1 MARQKL
7 IHLHGTGELTEVKAQ
22 SAGIRLGEIAVRHNE
37 GNSELYVVTD
47 ETSGKFDKFINAAV
61 IESNLTDAINSLKN
75 NDIKG
80 LADRI
85 AAFEEG
91 GANSVEGQIESAI
104 TVLTGETGQVGMNTA
119 AIGTL
124 NNDLG
129 ELSGEFSEYQT
140 TNNAAVAEAKKA
152 GTDAAAAL
160 EAYKTEHNTE
170 YATFKETNSQA
181 IATAKQAGDDAAAAL
196 EAYKTDNDTRVKAV
210 EDDLSDYKTT
220 NNAAVAEAKQAG
232 TDAAAALE
240 TYKTEHDAEYATFKE
255 SNTEAIANAKK
266 HATDLNTA
274 MNTRVEALEAID
286 HDHSNKTVLDG
297 ITAEKVAA
305 WDTAESNANDYT
317 DEKIKGVTDVLN
329 PHVVSENLHIQDGER
344 TLWTNAAN
352 AFNTFMN
359 EQEIDETVNTL
370 HEIASWM
377 AAAGVDATEL
387 AEAIAA
393 EAKTRGEEDVK
404 LQNQINALVGEGEG
418 SVVEQI
424 SAAVEAL
431 QEEITAAEGAAKKYA
446 DEEIGKVNGVIE
458 ENERVTAES
467 LTNLD
472 ERVEALEAIDHDHS
486 NKTVLDGITAEKVA
500 AWDAAESN
508 AKKHATDLNTAM
520 NTRVEALEAIDHDH
534 SNKTVLDGITAEKV
548 AAWDAAES
556 NAKKYTDEGI
566 NALNA
571 TVSGQNSYDAST
583 HAGTNLKV
591 EVVQTDGVITAV
603 NITDSGLVIDCGEY

>member
-7 IHLHGTGELTEVKAQ
+7 IHLHGTGELTQVKAQ
-22 SAGIRLGEIAVRHNE
+22 NAGIKLGEIAVRHNE

-61 IESNLTDAINSLKN
+61 IESNLTDAIDDLKL
-75 NDIKG
+75 NDIKD
-80 LADRI
+80 LSDRI
-85 AAFEEG
+85 TAFEEG
-91 GANSVEGQIESAI
+91 GANSVKGQIESAI
-104 TVLTGETGQVGMNTA
+104 TELTGEKGQVGKNTA
-119 AIGTL
+119 AIATL
-124 NNDLG
+124 NQDLG
-129 ELSGEFSEYQT
+129 GLSGEFAAYQT
-140 TNNAAVAEAKKA
+140 SNDEAVAEAKKA

-160 EAYKTEHNTE
+160 EDY
-170 YATFKETNSQA
+170 ETSN
-181 IATAKQAGDDAAAAL
+181 DA
-196 EAYKTDNDTRVKAV
+196 RVKAV
-210 EDDLSDYKTT
+210 EDDLAGYKTT

-232 TDAAAALE
+232 VDAAAALE
-240 TYKTEHDAEYATFKE
+240 AYKTEHDTEYATFKE

-266 HATDLNTA
+266 HADELNTA

-286 HDHSNKTVLDG
+286 HDHSNKAVLDG

-305 WDTAESNANDYT
+305 WDAAESNANDYT
-317 DEKIKGVTDVLN
+317 DEKIKDVTDVLN
-329 PHVVSENLHIQDGER
+329 PHVASENLHIQDGER
-344 TLWTNAAN
+344 TLWTNAAK

-377 AAAGVDATEL
+377 AESGADATEL

-431 QEEITAAEGAAKKYA
+431 QEEITAAEGAAKKYT

-472 ERVEALEAIDHDHS
+472 GRVATLEAIDHDHS
-486 NKTVLDGITAEKVA
+486 NKAVLDGITAEKVT
-500 AWDAAESN
+500 AWGAAESN
-508 AKKHATDLNTAM
+508 AKKHADELNTAM

-534 SNKTVLDGITAEKV
+534 SNKAVLDGITAEKV
-548 AAWDAAES
+548 TAWGAAES
-556 NAKKYTDEGI
+556 NAKKYTDEEI
-566 NALNA
+566 NALDA